1 MRGFL
6 RYGALVASAGMLAMS
21 TGPAN
26 AADSVKIGFMTT
38 LSGPGGGLGTEM
50 RDGMLLA
57 LKHADGKFG
66 GLPTELIVL
75 DDQQKPD
82 IGAQIVDRFV
92 NRDKVQMITGTIFS
106 NVLLPVVPTI
116 LESGTFLISPNTG
129 PERFAGAGCNP
140 LFFSTSFQNED
151 HSLVLG
157 KLASERGVTEVAM
170 IAPDYPGGRET
181 LNGFKVGF
189 KGKIVEEIY
198 VKMGQPD
205 YSAEIAQLRASSPKA
220 IFYFLPGGMGINFV
234 RQAAT
239 AGLTRT
245 IPLYTHGGT
254 ADEDVIKA
262 VGEPM
267 VGIYNSSQWTLE
279 MDNAANKR
287 FMADFQKEHNR
298 RPSMFSAMG
307 YDTGRMI
314 DAAIRQAGGKIEDK
328 KVFGAALKNVK
339 FDTVR
344 GSFRFNNNQFPV
356 QDYYL
361 RQVVKN
367 DKGEVVN
374 KQISLIAKDY
384 KDRFH
389 EQCKMN

>member
-1 MRGFL
+1 MRGIIACAAMAVSVWS
-6 RYGALVASAGMLAMS
+6 GAAG
-21 TGPAN
+21 

-38 LSGPGGGLGTEM
+38 LSGPGGGLGAEM
-50 RDGMLLA
+50 RDGMMLA
-57 LKHADGKFG
+57 LKHANGKFG
-66 GLPTELIVL
+66 GLPTEIIVQ

-82 IGAQIVDRFV
+82 IGAQIVDRFI

-116 LESGTFLISPNTG
+116 LESGTFVISPNTG
-129 PERFAGAGCNP
+129 PERFAGAGCHP
-140 LFFSTSFQNED
+140 LFFATAFQNED

-157 KLASERGVTEVAM
+157 KLVSERGIGEVAL

-189 KGKIVEEIY
+189 KGKVVEEIY

-205 YSAEIAQLRASSPKA
+205 YAAEIAQLRAASPKA

-234 RQAAT
+234 RQFT
-239 AGLTRT
+239 ASGLNRT
-245 IPLYTHGGT
+245 VPLYTHGGT

-267 VGIYNSSQWTLE
+267 VGIYNSSQWTFEL
-279 MDNAANKR
+279 DNAANKK
-287 FMADFQKEHNR
+287 FMAEFQKEFSR
-298 RPSMFSAMG
+298 RPSMFAAIG
-307 YDTGRMI
+307 YDTGMLL
-314 DAAIRQAGGKIEDK
+314 DAAIRQSGGKIEDK
-328 KVFGAALKNVK
+328 AAFGKALKNVK
-339 FDTVR
+339 FDSVR
-344 GSFRFNNNQFPV
+344 GNFRFNNNQFPI

-367 DKGEVVN
+367 DAGVVLN
-374 KQISLIAKDY
+374 KQVSLIVKDY
-384 KDRFH
+384 NDRFH
-389 EQCKMN
+389 DQCKMN